1 MMALMQTWLRWER
14 MGMIIDEIGR
24 MTRGR
29 SMRSKRTVVNEGLG
43 RSIGIQSMK
52 SFVQSRIQKFP
63 LLNCK
68 SLFLILIP

>member
-1 MMALMQTWLRWER
+1 
-14 MGMIIDEIGR
+14 
-24 MTRGR
+24 
-29 SMRSKRTVVNEGLG
+29 
-43 RSIGIQSMK
+43 MK